1 MKILTI
7 GRSSENN
14 IILFDD
20 KVSGKHASLTF
31 TDKEEYYIQDF
42 NSTNGTHV
50 NGNKIGN
57 EPYQL
62 MSKDIVKIGRSI
74 VPWQTYLSEGFNPVK
89 VFPETQ
95 DKQTGEKV
103 EKGEQARQKAGNQ

>member
-20 KVSGKHASLTF
+20 KASGKHASFTL
-31 TDKEEYYIQDF
+31 TDKQEYYVQDF
-42 NSTNGTHV
+42 NSTNGTYV

-62 MSKDIVKIGRSI
+62 TPKDIVKIGRSI
-74 VPWQTYLSEGFNPVK
+74 VPWQTYLSKDFNPTK
-89 VFPETQ
+89 VFPKPRH
-95 DKQTGEKV
+95 KQ
-103 EKGEQARQKAGNQ
+103 EQTSGKIKKAE